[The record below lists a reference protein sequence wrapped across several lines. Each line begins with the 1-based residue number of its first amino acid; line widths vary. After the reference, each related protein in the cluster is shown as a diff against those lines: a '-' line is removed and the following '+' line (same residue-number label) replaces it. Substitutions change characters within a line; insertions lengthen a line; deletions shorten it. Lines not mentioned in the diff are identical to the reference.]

1 MKTTLDLPE
10 SLVREMKLRAAQEG
24 RKLKDVAAE
33 VFHRGL
39 SAQSPR
45 PERRPYSQT
54 LDTPIFI
61 CEDAKAAAASMSVEQ
76 LLELEQQAQ
85 HEEDLTRVSSPL

>member
-33 VFHRGL
+33 VFQRGL
-39 SAQSPR
+39 SGHSPR
-45 PERRPYSQT
+45 PERRPYTQK
-54 LDTPIFI
+54 LDTPIFV
-61 CEDAKAAAASMSVEQ
+61 CENTDAAATRMSVEQ
-76 LLELEQQAQ
+76 LLQLEQRAQ
-85 HEEDLTRVSSPL
+85 HEEDLKRVSSSL

>member
-33 VFHRGL
+33 VFERGL
-39 SAQSPR
+39 SAQPPPPR
-45 PERRPYSQT
+45 RRPYTQT
-54 LDTPIFI
+54 LDTPIFA
-61 CEDAKAAAASMSVEQ
+61 CEESNAVATSMSVEQ
-76 LLELEQQAQ
+76 LLKLEQQAQ
-85 HEEDLTRVSSPL
+85 HEEDFNRVSGSL